1 MSKKHDCFALYQAW
15 WSDAGSRLAPG
26 TCRQYRYHVL
36 RTLADLGK
44 DPLTLTSDTLAK
56 YLREFRPQHAKVIRG
71 ALLEFFGFL
80 KRKGFR
86 ASNPI
91 EQIADS
97 RRARVRI
104 KRGLTEE
111 ELVRLLVAAVWT
123 SRPRFTGLRIAWLIL
138 AQYSLGLRPGELVK
152 LTPEVINLDGDASS
166 VEIRETKTGVDRVVP
181 ISPLAREALT
191 ELMAGGNGGISLAGM
206 GRTNYWERVR
216 RAAIWAEIPLEKCR
230 PYTLRHSFATHL
242 AQRGV
247 RVTVI
252 AELLG
257 HTNLRHTMG
266 YMTGSDEELKRAV
279 GQLGR

>member
-26 TCRQYRYHVL
+26 TVRRYRYCVL

-56 YLREFRPQHAKVIRG
+56 YLGEFRPQHAKVIRG

-80 KRKGFR
+80 KRKGHR
-86 ASNPI
+86 ATNPI
-91 EQIADS
+91 KEIAVP
-97 RRARVRI
+97 RRGRVRV

-111 ELVRLLVAAVWT
+111 ELGRLLVAAVWT

-138 AQYSLGLRPGELVK
+138 AQYALGLRPGELVK

-181 ISPLAREALT
+181 ISPLAREALS
-191 ELMAGGNGGISLAGM
+191 ELMAGRNSGVSLAGM

-216 RAAIWAEIPLEKCR
+216 RAALWAEIPPEKAKS
-230 PYTLRHSFATHL
+230 YALRHSFATHL

-266 YMTGSDEELKRAV
+266 YMVASDGELKRAV
-279 GQLGR
+279 GELGK